1 MEVWQIILLGVLGVG
16 AGWLNVMAGG
26 GSLLTVPVMVFM
38 GIPGP
43 VANGTNRIGI
53 LLQNLSAVTAFR
65 KKGYSDFKLSLSLA
79 AVACVGASAG
89 AMIGTRLE
97 GEWFNRVLALVM
109 IGVIIIMAT
118 DKKRP
123 PVENGDEGK
132 PRNLVLGHALMLG
145 AGLWGGF
152 IQIGVGFVRMPILH
166 RVMGLDL
173 VRVNMHKVFIVLA
186 YTLIALT
193 VFASQV
199 EILWSAGL
207 ALALGTMTGGWLGA
221 HMTISHGE
229 VWIRRVLY
237 LALTAMIIKLLIF

>member
-1 MEVWQIILLGVLGVG
+1 
-16 AGWLNVMAGG
+16 
-26 GSLLTVPVMVFM
+26 
-38 GIPGP
+38 
-43 VANGTNRIGI
+43 
-53 LLQNLSAVTAFR
+53 
-65 KKGYSDFKLSLSLA
+65 
-79 AVACVGASAG
+79 
-89 AMIGTRLE
+89 
-97 GEWFNRVLALVM
+97 VLALVM

-118 DKKRP
+118 DKKRAS
-123 PVENGDEGK
+123 VENGEEDK
-132 PRNLVLGHALMLG
+132 PRNLLLGHTLMLA

-152 IQIGVGFVRMPILH
+152 IQIGVGFILMPILH

-186 YTLIALT
+186 YTLVALT

>member
-1 MEVWQIILLGVLGVG
+1 MEVWQIILLAVLGVG

-53 LLQNLSAVTAFR
+53 LLQNISAVTAFR

-132 PRNLVLGHALMLG
+132 PRNLALGHVLMLV

-152 IQIGVGFVRMPILH
+152 IQIGVGFVLMPILH